1 MPDLTGVELARPGT
15 WDLARGKQTFTDQ
28 MLRDAA
34 DFYAASGGQR
44 IPLGFGHRDSRFDGE
59 PAFGW
64 LSNVR
69 YAEDATGPVLLGD
82 LVELDDWVAA
92 AAPDRWPHRSIE
104 GVMGVT
110 FNGREYGLALTRLA
124 LLGSTPPGIP
134 VLKSL
139 SDVRQLVA
147 ASVAATG
154 GEWIAASAPETSPDE
169 GATPDEGA
177 QDPSTDRKGAVVHDA
192 AKLRESLG
200 LKPDASDDEVKAA
213 LASAGLVASQPEPDP
228 APNPTP
234 PRRCRLRSRSLRRR
248 RSSSPRP
255 PRSRAPSSSRRRCG
269 RRRRR
274 PSRTSRRSSTE
285 DQARRA

>member
-1 MPDLTGVELARPGT
+1 VADLLGVELVRPGT

-64 LSNVR
+64 LANVR
-69 YAEDATGPVLLGD
+69 YEQDDTGPVLLGD
-82 LVELDDWVAA
+82 LVDMDDWVAA
-92 AAPDRWPHRSIE
+92 AAPDRWPHRSVE

-110 FNGREYGLALTRLA
+110 FDGREYGLALTRLA

-147 ASVAATG
+147 A
-154 GEWIAASAPETSPDE
+154 
-169 GATPDEGA
+169 
-177 QDPSTDRKGAVVHDA
+177 
-192 AKLRESLG
+192 
-200 LKPDASDDEVKAA
+200 
-213 LASAGLVASQPEPDP
+213 
-228 APNPTP
+228 
-234 PRRCRLRSRSLRRR
+234 
-248 RSSSPRP
+248 
-255 PRSRAPSSSRRRCG
+255 
-269 RRRRR
+269 RRRR
-274 PSRTSRRSSTE
+274 PAPSGSPRRPPNRRPYRARPPPRGRTTRPTEREPPACLTQPSSERRSALRLTPPTT
-285 DQARRA
+285 R